1 MSYRRTSSRGAVE
14 DAGRP
19 DEPLGG
25 SGNVPAP
32 RLGRLVLLA
41 ALLSYFSITL
51 LNILSSHSSALP
63 VAAAVLCLVGILGL
77 QLLHSRPGAH
87 LEPTGRK
94 AVTLVAQA
102 LLTYLPLLV
111 FRTQWGSMAGFL
123 AGSLL
128 LLLPPRQAWLLYGV
142 VGASMLAPPLLV
154 GLPMVETFYYVQ
166 STLLTGLVI
175 FGLTRLADL
184 IRVLHETRGELTRVA
199 VTQERL
205 RFARDLHD
213 LLGYSLSAI
222 TLKGELIHRLLPAHP
237 ARAKSEVEDVLTM
250 SRQSLADVRSVAS
263 GYRDMSL
270 EEEIGSAQSVLSA
283 ADVRVAARVRIGQL
297 ERELET
303 VFATVLREAVT
314 NVLRHSRATYCEI
327 TAERTAGQVRLIIVN
342 DGATKGYRD
351 PSPHSGSGLGNLQ
364 TRLTAVDGTLSVE
377 QGDDG
382 TFRVV
387 ARASGKRAPAG
398 AADEGWEAGAG
409 DSQSAA

>member
-1 MSYRRTSSRGAVE
+1 MTYRHTPLREAVE
-14 DAGRP
+14 DPGQPEEAP
-19 DEPLGG
+19 GG
-25 SGNVPAP
+25 SGTIPAP
-32 RLGRLVLLA
+32 RLGRFVLLA
-41 ALLSYFSITL
+41 ALLCYSSITL
-51 LNILSSHSSALP
+51 LNILSSHSS
-63 VAAAVLCLVGILGL
+63 VVEVSAATLCLLGILGL
-77 QLLHSRPGAH
+77 QVLHSRPGAN
-87 LEPTGRK
+87 LASTGQK
-94 AVTLVAQA
+94 ALTLGVQA

-154 GLPMVETFYYVQ
+154 DLPVVETFYYVQ

-237 ARAKSEVEDVLTM
+237 SRAKSEVKDVLTM
-250 SRQSLADVRSVAS
+250 SRQSLADVRIVAS

-270 EEEIGSAQSVLSA
+270 EDEVGSAQSVLSA
-283 ADVRVAARVRIGQL
+283 ADVRVVARVRTGRL
-297 ERELET
+297 DRELET

-314 NVLRHSRATYCEI
+314 NVLRHSRATFCEI
-327 TAERTAGQVRLIIVN
+327 AAERDAGQVRLIVVN
-342 DGATKGYRD
+342 DGAAKGHRD

-364 TRLTAVDGTLSVE
+364 TRLRAVDGSLSVE
-377 QGDDG
+377 QDDDG

-387 ARASGKRAPAG
+387 ARVPEPRSPGG
-398 AADEGWEAGAG
+398 AADADWEDRAGG
-409 DSQSAA
+409 SQSAA

>member
-1 MSYRRTSSRGAVE
+1 MTYRRPGSHEAAE
-14 DAGRP
+14 DAWQP
-19 DEPLGG
+19 DELLAR
-25 SGNVPAP
+25 SGNIPAP

-41 ALLSYFSITL
+41 ALLCYFSITL
-51 LNILSSHSSALP
+51 LNILSSHSSAVPLT
-63 VAAAVLCLVGILGL
+63 AAVVCLLGILGL

-87 LEPTGRK
+87 LASTSCK
-94 AVTLVAQA
+94 ILTLSAQA

-111 FRTQWGSMAGFL
+111 FKAQWGSMAGFL

-128 LLLPPRQAWLLYGV
+128 LLLPPRQGWLLYGV
-142 VGASMLAPPLLV
+142 VGASMLAPPLLR
-154 GLPMVETFYYVQ
+154 GLPVVETFYYVQ

-237 ARAKSEVEDVLTM
+237 ARAKAEVEDVLTM

-263 GYRDMSL
+263 GYRDMSFKD
-270 EEEIGSAQSVLSA
+270 EIGSAQSVLSA
-283 ADVRVAARVRIGQL
+283 ADVRVTARVRIGQL
-297 ERELET
+297 ERELDT

-327 TAERTAGQVRLIIVN
+327 AAEGAAGQVRLTIVN
-342 DGATKGYRD
+342 DGVAKGYRD
-351 PSPHSGSGLGNLQ
+351 TSPHSGSGLGNLQ
-364 TRLTAVDGTLSVE
+364 TRLGAVDGSLGVE
-377 QGDDG
+377 QNDG

-387 ARASGKRAPAG
+387 AQAPEQRNPDSTADADRYRA
-398 AADEGWEAGAG
+398 D
-409 DSQSAA
+409 DSKSAA

>member
-1 MSYRRTSSRGAVE
+1 MCRHRSSPKATEG
-14 DAGRP
+14 AGRP
-19 DEPLGG
+19 DALLVR
-25 SGNVPAP
+25 SGNLPAP

-41 ALLSYFSITL
+41 ALLCYFSITL
-51 LNILSSHSSALP
+51 LNILSAHAS
-63 VAAAVLCLVGILGL
+63 VAEAAVAVVCLFGIMAL
-77 QLLHSRPGAH
+77 QLLHCRPGAQ
-87 LEPTGRK
+87 LEPAPRK
-94 AVTLVAQA
+94 AVTLSVQA

-128 LLLPPRQAWLLYGV
+128 LLLPPGRAWLMYAV
-142 VGASMLAPPLLV
+142 VGASMLMPPLLAD
-154 GLPMVETFYYVQ
+154 LPLVETFYYVQ
-166 STLLTGLVI
+166 STLLTGLVV

-222 TLKGELIHRLLPAHP
+222 TLKGELIHRLLPGHP
-237 ARAKSEVEDVLTM
+237 ARAKAEVEEVLTM

-270 EEEIGSAQSVLSA
+270 QDEIGSAQSVLSA
-283 ADVRVAARVRIGQL
+283 ADVRVDARVRVGEL
-297 ERELET
+297 ERELDT

-327 TAERTAGQVRLIIVN
+327 TAERTADRVRLTIVN
-342 DGATKGYRD
+342 DGVTSGYRD
-351 PSPHSGSGLGNLQ
+351 SSPHSGSGLGNLQ
-364 TRLTAVDGTLSVE
+364 TRLSAVGGTLTVHQS
-377 QGDDG
+377 DDG
-382 TFRVV
+382 TFRLA
-387 ARASGKRAPAG
+387 ARVPEPRRPGTALTADADDGK
-398 AADEGWEAGAG
+398 
-409 DSQSAA
+409 SAA

>member
-1 MSYRRTSSRGAVE
+1 MLSRHKASPERDETSRPRDETGA
-14 DAGRP
+14 AQGQF
-19 DEPLGG
+19 
-25 SGNVPAP
+25 PAP
-32 RLGRLVLLA
+32 RLGRFVLTA
-41 ALLSYFSITL
+41 ALLCYFSVTL
-51 LNILSSHSSALP
+51 LNILSSHNSVAE
-63 VAAAVLCLVGILGL
+63 VAAATLCLLGLLGL
-77 QLLHSRPGAH
+77 QLLHSRPGAQ
-87 LEPTGRK
+87 LAPARVK
-94 AVTLVAQA
+94 ALTLCVQA

-128 LLLPPRQAWLLYGV
+128 LLLPPVSAWSLYAV

-154 GLPMVETFYYVQ
+154 DLPVVETFYYVQ
-166 STLLTGLVI
+166 STLLTGLVV

-237 ARAKSEVEDVLTM
+237 VRAKAEVEDVLTM

-270 EEEIGSAQSVLSA
+270 EEEISSAESVLNA
-283 ADVRVAARVRIGQL
+283 ADVRVVARVRTGPL
-297 ERELET
+297 EREMDT

-314 NVLRHSRATYCEI
+314 NVLRHSSATHCEI
-327 TAERTAGQVRLIIVN
+327 AAERSAGQVWLTIVN
-342 DGATKGYRD
+342 DGAASGYRD

-364 TRLTAVDGTLSVE
+364 TRLGVFDGELTAA
-377 QGDDG
+377 QGADG
-382 TFRVV
+382 TFRLI
-387 ARASGKRAPAG
+387 ARVPDREGPDTAAIGPSGI
-398 AADEGWEAGAG
+398 E
-409 DSQSAA
+409 SAA

>member
-1 MSYRRTSSRGAVE
+1 MGEAP
-14 DAGRP
+14 GRP
-19 DEPLGG
+19 ERPLGR
-25 SGNVPAP
+25 SGDIPAP

-41 ALLSYFSITL
+41 ALSCYFSITL
-51 LNILSSHSSALP
+51 LNILSTHSSAVPL
-63 VAAAVLCLVGILGL
+63 AAAVLCLLGIFGL
-77 QLLHSRPGAH
+77 QLLHSRAGAH
-87 LEPTGRK
+87 LASTGRK
-94 AVTLVAQA
+94 ILTLGAQA

-111 FRTQWGSMAGFL
+111 FETQWGSMAGFL

-128 LLLPPRQAWLLYGV
+128 LLLPPRQGWLLYGA

-154 GLPMVETFYYVQ
+154 GLPVVDTFYYVQ

-237 ARAKSEVEDVLTM
+237 ARAKSEIKDVLTM

-263 GYRDMSL
+263 GYRDVSL

-283 ADVRVAARVRIGQL
+283 ADVRVTARVQTGPL

-303 VFATVLREAVT
+303 VLATVLREAVT
-314 NVLRHSRATYCEI
+314 NLLRHSRATFCEI
-327 TAERTAGQVRLIIVN
+327 AAERVVGEVRLIIVN
-342 DGATKGYRD
+342 DGVAKGHRD

-364 TRLTAVDGTLSVE
+364 TRLSAVDGSLSAE
-377 QGDDG
+377 QNNDG

-387 ARASGKRAPAG
+387 ARAPERRSTEV
-398 AADEGWEAGAG
+398 AADADWEGRAG